1 MASSVR
7 SPPIGNGQGTSR
19 IASFIPNS
27 LSSSANSISKNT
39 AKASEYIFNALTPSS
54 STSTSSPSSPA
65 SPASASSSPSW
76 FSNASSPSTTTA
88 VATGTGTDDADS
100 PSFFS
105 YFIRFILVAALLAFA
120 GFNIFAQMGI
130 ATDEIVKF
138 AEPVVRPIMN
148 LLGMI
153 TKQTVSTTAAGTK
166 TGIDIVS
173 GATKSGVNVLEDQ
186 ITGSS
191 SIQPSGN
198 GDARQERARATAL
211 TMKTGVDSSAATA
224 AHPEPDDASSV
235 TQKGKVS
242 GKAGFCLVGEDRGIR
257 SCMKVGEGDTCMS
270 GNIFPSK
277 DVCINPSLRV

>member
-7 SPPIGNGQGTSR
+7 SPPIGNGQGTSK

-27 LSSSANSISKNT
+27 LSSSANSLSRNT
-39 AKASEYIFNALTPSS
+39 AKASDYIFNALTPS
-54 STSTSSPSSPA
+54 P
-65 SPASASSSPSW
+65 SPASASTSSSSSSSSSPSW
-76 FSNASSPSTTTA
+76 FSNASSPTA
-88 VATGTGTDDADS
+88 PASGDAGSDS

-173 GATKSGVNVLEDQ
+173 GATKSGVSVIEDQ

-211 TMKTGVDSSAATA
+211 TMKTGVDAATA
-224 AHPEPDDASSV
+224 AQPEADDASSV